1 MYGGT
6 EAVVGE
12 KKKKKKS
19 RDTIMGR
26 GWRYKARIHSDIGRR
41 ITEKAGNT
49 ERS

>member
-12 KKKKKKS
+12 RKKKS
-19 RDTIMGR
+19 RETIMGR